1 MLNILDNTQ
10 NIQALVENTYER
22 IGSLVFWEFLDKR
35 SIKHDFNEIYDIFAD
50 TQLSGYLAPVVMSE
64 AIRRF
69 ADSVVTS
76 HGNLVNDRQLNYLIE
91 KDKSNPGYYY
101 LSFYTGKVDDKK
113 LITNF
118 TEHAKIWIG
127 EDGKNIALLDK
138 DEKFLIQSYD
148 ELEREFLPHWRII
161 NKDIMGALGF
171 FANAVGY
178 RFNSHGG
185 HYFIPHKYTEDLYK
199 IKTVIRQ
206 FNQTFSITPLIAG
219 CDEDIEE
226 IVSLLGGEFKKEL
239 DNADKELFEMCINIY
254 NFHHHWDDYVDAV
267 QHRAIDE
274 VVANKISKTK
284 YGRHLTDKISKID
297 ANASMT
303 EYQSIVKEYL
313 AGIKPNKNKS
323 IAKIYAIKDRLKSAL
338 QKLDVVT
345 ESQLISKWRNKLL
358 GDLYQINQTLEKT
371 SQLLLDETLSIL

>member
-10 NIQALVENTYER
+10 NIQSLAENTYER
-22 IGSLVFWEFLDKR
+22 IGSLVFWEFPDKR
-35 SIKHDFNEIYDIFAD
+35 SIRHDYNEISNIFAG
-50 TQLSGYLAPVVMSE
+50 TQLSGYLSPVVMSE

-69 ADSVVTS
+69 ADSVVIS
-76 HGNLVNDRQLNYLIE
+76 HGTLINERQLNYLIE
-91 KDKSNPGYYY
+91 KDKNNAGYYY

-113 LITNF
+113 ATNF
-118 TEHAKIWIG
+118 TEHAKVWIG

-161 NKDIMGALGF
+161 NKDVMSALGF

-185 HYFIPHKYTEDLYK
+185 HYFIPHKYTEGLYK
-199 IKTVIRQ
+199 IKNILKQ

-226 IVSLLGGEFKKEL
+226 IVNLLGGDLKKEL

-254 NFHHHWDDYVDAV
+254 NYHHHWDDYVDAV

-284 YGRHLTDKISKID
+284 YGRKLTDKICKID
-297 ANASMT
+297 ENASLT

-313 AGIKPNKNKS
+313 SGIKPNKNKS

-338 QKLDVVT
+338 QKLDVVA
-345 ESQLISKWRNKLL
+345 ESQLINKWRNKLL
-358 GDLYQINQTLEKT
+358 GDLYQVNQTLEKT
-371 SQLLLDETLSIL
+371 SQLLLEEALSIL